1 MEKISSSYPTRKTQ
15 FSKTVLPPHNQGMKT
30 WYSLHISTTK
40 AQKWTHNTF
49 MRWNI
54 LASIRT
60 YFSSRFFPLFPPII
74 SRNIMIMTV
83 VFCELSVPNLKN
95 IIFRTTPML
104 PAVKL
109 FQISLSSPENQSLFP
124 LVCPY
129 IDVNR
134 PNFWAFPRMRIDF
147 VPSFLRVW
155 KYSLRGLGNR
165 LIFVERKKGSRIHI
179 SGQNYFLGFFSF
191 REKNCYYF
199 PLFFVPSKLFFE
211 KSNAVL
217 AWPA

>member
-60 YFSSRFFPLFPPII
+60 YFLSGFFPLFPPII
-74 SRNIMIMTV
+74 SRNIMIMIV

-147 VPSFLRVW
+147 VPSFFEGV
-155 KYSLRGLGNR
+155 K
-165 LIFVERKKGSRIHI
+165 IFSPWFGKSSHICGAKEGFKDTYFWPELFFRFLFI
-179 SGQNYFLGFFSF
+179 SGKNLLLLSPFF
-191 REKNCYYF
+191 RPEQT
-199 PLFFVPSKLFFE
+199 FFWKI
-211 KSNAVL
+211 
-217 AWPA
+217 

>member
-60 YFSSRFFPLFPPII
+60 YFSSRFFPLSPPII

-83 VFCELSVPNLKN
+83 VFCELSVPNLKKHYFSN
-95 IIFRTTPML
+95 D
-104 PAVKL
+104 A
-109 FQISLSSPENQSLFP
+109 N
-124 LVCPY
+124 
-129 IDVNR
+129 
-134 PNFWAFPRMRIDF
+134 AA
-147 VPSFLRVW
+147 
-155 KYSLRGLGNR
+155 
-165 LIFVERKKGSRIHI
+165 
-179 SGQNYFLGFFSF
+179 SGQTFPNKLELARKSITFSACLSIHWRQSPKFLGIPTHENWF
-191 REKNCYYF
+191 R
-199 PLFFVPSKLFFE
+199 PLFFWGCENILSVVWEIVSFLWSERRVQGYIF
-211 KSNAVL
+211 L
-217 AWPA
+217 ARIIF